1 MTPDDLRDRL
11 SSIDDP
17 DLGDDVVSSGL
28 VREVTVGDGTA
39 SINLALG
46 AVHSPTENALAEEVR
61 SVVREAGLD
70 PDLSATPERKPGA
83 EQVLPGVDAVV
94 AVASGKGGVG
104 KSTVAS
110 NLAAGLAD
118 RGASVGLFDADVY
131 GPNAP
136 QMLGVEAAPEIEDID
151 GEKRLVPPESHGV
164 EVASVGSLVGDDDP
178 VIWRGPMAH
187 SALTD
192 LFDDVAWTGLDY
204 LVVDLPPGT
213 GDVQM
218 SVLQTLPVTGALV
231 VTTPQAVATDDTRRS
246 MRAFGEFDTPV
257 LGVVENMRT
266 FVCPDCE
273 SAHDVF
279 GAGGGEEL
287 ADETGLPY
295 LGALPLDPAV
305 REGGDD
311 GTPLVLGEG
320 ETAETFRSLA
330 GRVADKVGLLRRHRR
345 MKNVAGSEGV
355 VSSATHP

>member
-1 MTPDDLRDRL
+1 
-11 SSIDDP
+11 
-17 DLGDDVVSSGL
+17 
-28 VREVTVGDGTA
+28 
-39 SINLALG
+39 
-46 AVHSPTENALAEEVR
+46 
-61 SVVREAGLD
+61 
-70 PDLSATPERKPGA
+70 
-83 EQVLPGVDAVV
+83 
-94 AVASGKGGVG
+94 
-104 KSTVAS
+104 
-110 NLAAGLAD
+110 
-118 RGASVGLFDADVY
+118 VGLFDADVY

-136 QMLGVEAAPEIEDID
+136 RMLGVEATPEIEERD
-151 GEKRLVPPESHGV
+151 GEKRLVPPENHGV

-192 LFDDVAWTGLDY
+192 LFEDVAWTGLDY

-257 LGVVENMRT
+257 LGVVENMQT

-295 LGALPLDPAV
+295 LGSLPLDPAV

-311 GTPLVLGEG
+311 GAPVVLGDG
-320 ETAETFRSLA
+320 ETAAEFRELA

-345 MKNVAGSEGV
+345 MKNVARPEEV
-355 VSSATHP
+355 AP